1 MRLRTCWW
9 LFIPINLQEDLLSSA
24 KKALQLWDGDQ
35 MLSPFGT
42 PLNPEQVAATI
53 DRELPLVLEA
63 SAGAG
68 KTLVLVERFVRDVL
82 EGGNDGVPLGCDE
95 ILAIT
100 FTRKAAAEL
109 RGRIRNRFVQL
120 ADSNE
125 RAREAVAQLDTA
137 WISTIDSFCAR
148 LLRRHAL
155 LVGVDPQ
162 FGLIDEI
169 ELRIF
174 RREAF
179 RRAAERVTT
188 GADAA
193 KALDLLAA
201 EGFDTVMQEIGRIYE
216 KLRSAGAVE
225 PRLPLLSK
233 TEDASRWT
241 TILDDLLVT
250 YGEEFAAVKRA
261 NSGSDFADVAFATR
275 TLLIEHPKIAAS
287 YRERFKRVLIDEFQD
302 TNRLQLELFAAL
314 GVPAQF
320 QVGDPLQSIYGFRN
334 ADLDVFLEVASEH
347 ETRDRKRRL
356 TTSYRARPEIL
367 ATINGGFSGIH
378 DVSGIDWAAI
388 EGGNDKHALGP
399 TPLVELLFTETESW
413 AESDLS
419 PGDAEARL
427 VASRIKQLI
436 DSGEATSGEIVILM
450 ETRTKM
456 GLFRSELE
464 RLGIDAVA
472 DGGEDWW
479 NQIELVD
486 LLNHLRLVA
495 NRSDEEA
502 LLGALRSP
510 ICGISLDALALIGAQ
525 NLADPEMTLWKVFG
539 AAAAGD
545 LGDGYL
551 AALDSQDLERLRSY
565 RSLFAGWESV
575 AGALGV
581 GALLERMI
589 AEGGYVS
596 LLLGGPD
603 GKQRVANV
611 RRFLAIAQ
619 SFERRHGS
627 DLRRF
632 LTWVSEASAGR
643 SEETDAPIGGDVD
656 GDGDSDPRGPIRLMT
671 IHSAKGL
678 EYPVVVVPCLGR
690 LGRTDS
696 SMIRVDGDKI
706 GCALRCAGTSGDA
719 EPLGALD
726 ELKSSEERE
735 KNLERRRT
743 IHVAITRAERRLI
756 LSGVEKASANWSLD
770 EMETKR
776 SCLVWIVPGLLG
788 ENASEILK
796 AGGDQVLPVS
806 SEYGEGELKLI
817 VNTPD
822 RTDDLFAKPV
832 ESKQKDKAVS
842 LEAIP
847 VPSSAVAAPSVA
859 TISYSLLARV
869 AECPYRWYL
878 ENVVGLPPREDDGFS
893 DGSLG
898 ARARG
903 TLTHQLLE
911 QLKFE
916 QGESAP
922 SDHAIAAVA
931 ASVDG
936 ANSDSEA
943 IKDQRRMLEAF
954 IGSEVW
960 QRLAASNEVERESS
974 FALEIVAGDGT
985 LPVLIG
991 TIDALAEGPDGR
1003 VLVVDY
1009 KTDTV
1014 TPDEDLDL
1022 KVESRYGLQ
1031 RDAYALAALRRG
1043 AQQVEVV
1050 HCFLQRPDQLVSVS
1064 FTADQEGELVER
1076 LRIAAETVTKSEFP
1090 VSDRP
1095 HRGLC
1100 IGCPGRPV
1108 GKAPGLCSHS
1118 DAETSRAL

>member
-1 MRLRTCWW
+1 MRLRSQWR
-9 LFIPINLQEDLLSSA
+9 LLVPSDLQEDLLSSP
-24 KKALQLWDGDQ
+24 KQSLQLWDGDQ

-42 PLNPEQVAATI
+42 PLNAEQVAATV

-68 KTLVLVERFVRDVL
+68 KTLVLVERFVRDVV
-82 EGGNDGVPLGCDE
+82 EGGNDGVPLDCDE

-120 ADSNE
+120 ADGNE
-125 RAREAVAQLDTA
+125 RAREAVVQLDTA

-162 FGLIDEI
+162 FDLIDEI

-179 RRAAERVTT
+179 RRAADRVTT
-188 GADAA
+188 GSHAA
-193 KALDLLAA
+193 AALDLLAA
-201 EGFDTVMQEIGRIYE
+201 EGFDKVMKEIDRIYE
-216 KLRSAGAVE
+216 KLRSAGAAQ
-225 PRLPLLSK
+225 PRLPLLSQV
-233 TEDASRWT
+233 EDSSGWT
-241 TILDDLLVT
+241 TILDQLLAI

-261 NSGSDFADVAFATR
+261 NSGCDFADVAFATR
-275 TLLIEHPKIAAS
+275 DLLTDHPKVAAS

-334 ADLDVFLEVASEH
+334 ADLDVFIEVASEH
-347 ETRDRKRRL
+347 DSRGQKRRL

-367 ATINGGFSGIH
+367 ATINGGFSAIH

-388 EGGNDKHALGP
+388 EGGNDEHALGP
-399 TPLVELLFTETESW
+399 TPLVELLFTEKDSW
-413 AESDLS
+413 ADSELS
-419 PGDAEARL
+419 ASDAEARL

-436 DSGEATSGEIVILM
+436 DDGQATSGEIVILM
-450 ETRTKM
+450 EARTKM

-479 NQIELVD
+479 NRIELVD
-486 LLNHLRLVA
+486 LLAHLRLIA

-525 NLADPEMTLWKVFG
+525 NLADSNSTLWKVFE
-539 AAAAGD
+539 AAAAAD
-545 LGDGYL
+545 LGDAHL
-551 AALDSQDLERLRSY
+551 AALDRKDLERLRAY
-565 RSLFAGWESV
+565 HSLFSGWEGV
-575 AGALGV
+575 AGGLGV
-581 GALLERMI
+581 GALLEQVI
-589 AEGGYVS
+589 AESGYTS
-596 LLLGGPD
+596 LLLGEAD
-603 GKQRVANV
+603 GSQRVANA
-611 RRFLAIAQ
+611 RQLLAIAQ

-632 LTWVSEASAGR
+632 LAWVSEASASR
-643 SEETDAPIGGDVD
+643 SDETDAPIGGDVE
-656 GDGDSDPRGPIRLMT
+656 GDGDSDPLGPVRLMT

-690 LGRTDS
+690 LGNSDS
-696 SMIRVDGDKI
+696 SMIHVDGDRI
-706 GCALRCAGTSGDA
+706 GCSLRCAGASGDA
-719 EPLGALD
+719 APLGAFD
-726 ELKSSEERE
+726 ELRSSAERE
-735 KNLERRRT
+735 QNLERRRT
-743 IHVAITRAERRLI
+743 IHVAVTRAERRLI
-756 LSGVEKASANWSLD
+756 LSGLEKAKGEWSLD
-770 EMETKR
+770 QLKTK
-776 SCLVWIVPGLLG
+776 SSALTWIVPGLLG
-788 ENASEILK
+788 ANASELLE
-796 AGGDQVLPVS
+796 AGGDQVLPVVS
-806 SEYGEGELKLI
+806 QYGQGELKLV

-822 RTDDLFAKPV
+822 RAGELLAEPIDQGPKDEAV
-832 ESKQKDKAVS
+832 ER
-842 LEAIP
+842 EAIP
-847 VPSSAVAAPSVA
+847 VPPSSLATPAVA

-878 ENVVGLPPREDDGFS
+878 ENLVGLPAREDDGFS

-911 QLKFE
+911 QLRFE
-916 QGESAP
+916 NGECAP
-922 SDHAIAAVA
+922 TDAEIAAVA
-931 ASVDG
+931 ASIEG
-936 ANSDSEA
+936 ASSDA
-943 IKDQRRMLEAF
+943 QALIDQRKMLEGF

-960 QRLAASNEVERESS
+960 QQLAAATEVERESS

-991 TIDALAEGPDGR
+991 TVDALADGPDGR

-1009 KTDTV
+1009 KTDKV
-1014 TPDEDLDL
+1014 AADEDLDL

-1043 AQQVEVV
+1043 AEQVEVV
-1050 HCFLQRPDQLVSVS
+1050 HCFLQRPDQRVSVT
-1064 FTADQEGELVER
+1064 FTAAQEGELVER
-1076 LRIAAETVTKSEFP
+1076 LRKAAETVTKSDFP

-1100 IGCPGRPV
+1100 TGCPGRPV

-1118 DAETSRAL
+1118 EAETSRTL